1 MNTFLSPLVVS
12 LRSSLIDT
20 KLFINRVGNKT
31 KERIHVI
38 TRLFNSFLS
47 VRFIK
52 SRLIVAHA

>member
-20 KLFINRVGNKT
+20 NYLSIRVGNKT

-38 TRLFNSFLS
+38 TRLFNSFSS